1 MSKGIILEHE
11 WLVVSLAI
19 SKKGFEK
26 SMTRVLYG
34 PRLGKEGKLRFGC
47 SAVIFDE
54 TRTKALL
61 TRRADNGL
69 WCIPGGAMESGESAA
84 EACERE
90 VFEETGLKV
99 HVKRLVGVYSDPDQ
113 LVIYPD
119 RNKVH
124 IVVLGF
130 EVEIIG
136 GELGLSNETTDVGFF
151 SLIEMKDMSMYG
163 MHKQRVEDALLNH
176 AEALIR

>member
-1 MSKGIILEHE
+1 
-11 WLVVSLAI
+11 
-19 SKKGFEK
+19 
-26 SMTRVLYG
+26 MTQVLYG

-54 TRTKALL
+54 TRTKVLL
-61 TRRADNGL
+61 TRRTDNGL
-69 WCIPGGAMESGESAA
+69 WCVPGGAMESGESAA

-99 HVKRLVGVYSDPDQ
+99 RVTRLVGVYSNPNQ

-119 RNKVH
+119 GTKVH
-124 IVVLGF
+124 IVALGF
-130 EVEIIG
+130 EAEIVG

-151 SLIEMKDMSMYG
+151 SLAEIKDMP
-163 MHKQRVEDALLNH
+163 MHGKHRERVEDTFSNQT
-176 AEALIR
+176 EAFVK